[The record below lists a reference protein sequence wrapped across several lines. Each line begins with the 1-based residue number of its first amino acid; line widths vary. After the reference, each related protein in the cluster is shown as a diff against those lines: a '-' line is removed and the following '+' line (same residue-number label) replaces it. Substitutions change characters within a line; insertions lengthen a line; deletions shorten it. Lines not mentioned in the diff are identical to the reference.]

1 MDESPSTRRS
11 LIIKL
16 RDQADTAAWREFV
29 DIYEPLV
36 YRIARRKGLQDA
48 DAQDLCQDVFQS
60 VARSIDRWDP
70 ARGGFRAWLSKI
82 TRNLL
87 INVLSRAKYRP
98 RGSGSSSV
106 QDLLLAQETDDPS
119 AAAIFDTEYR
129 RRLFRWAAEQI
140 RGEFAPSTWQAFW
153 QTAVDG
159 LPPKD
164 VAAATGLSLG
174 AIYVARSRVLSRLKK
189 RIEHFGD
196 DSVAIFN
203 EVDDAFPAE
212 PL

>member
-1 MDESPSTRRS
+1 MIRPTPR
-11 LIIKL
+11 
-16 RDQADTAAWREFV
+16 AWREFV
-29 DIYEPLV
+29 EIYEPLV

-48 DAQDLCQDVFQS
+48 DVQDLCQDVFQA
-60 VARSIDRWDP
+60 VAKSIDRWDP
-70 ARGGFRAWLSKI
+70 ARGGFRAWLSTI

-98 RGSGSSSV
+98 HGSGSSSV
-106 QDLLLAQETDDPS
+106 QDLLESQAADDPS
-119 AAAIFDTEYR
+119 ATAIFETEYR

-140 RGEFAPSTWQAFW
+140 RDEFAPSTWQAFW

-164 VAAATGLSLG
+164 VAAASGLSLG
-174 AIYVARSRVLSRLKK
+174 AIYIARSRVLSRLKK
-189 RIEHFGD
+189 RIEQFGD
-196 DSVAIFN
+196 DSVVIFN
-203 EVDDAFPAE
+203 EVDYAFPVE